1 MFVVHRPTSIVRRK
15 IKDEITA
22 LDSRYI
28 SSFNID
34 WHQISDTIK
43 TQLTDKDKYMG
54 IGLLNFND
62 SEINRWKELI
72 IPDHVKHV
80 ILKLD
85 PVPRNT
91 TWTSLYPVWID
102 EEEQFNVPTCP
113 DLPKIRVP
121 EDPTI
126 DLVAVKLPCNK
137 PGSWSRNVARLHLQ
151 LEAARIVANTQG
163 HHPVQVLLVT
173 EYPPIPNLF
182 TCNDLVRR
190 EGNAW
195 LYEPDLSR
203 LRDKLQLPIGSCE
216 LAVPLKAKG
225 NQTYTRNLLMLNHLF
240 ILLSIILVR
249 AIAFIVTQ

>member
-1 MFVVHRPTSIVRRK
+1 M
-15 IKDEITA
+15 
-22 LDSRYI
+22 DSRYI

-43 TQLTDKDKYMG
+43 AKLTDKDKYMG

-72 IPDHVKHV
+72 IPDHVEHV

-91 TWTSLYPVWID
+91 TWRSLYPVWID

-126 DLVAVKLPCNK
+126 DLVAVKLPGK
-137 PGSWSRNVARLHLQ
+137 PTPQSFTQ
-151 LEAARIVANTQG
+151 PTNTSAEPLRWRG
-163 HHPVQVLLVT
+163 ASEEPVRHET
-173 EYPPIPNLF
+173 
-182 TCNDLVRR
+182 
-190 EGNAW
+190 
-195 LYEPDLSR
+195 S
-203 LRDKLQLPIGSCE
+203 
-216 LAVPLKAKG
+216 
-225 NQTYTRNLLMLNHLF
+225 
-240 ILLSIILVR
+240 
-249 AIAFIVTQ
+249 